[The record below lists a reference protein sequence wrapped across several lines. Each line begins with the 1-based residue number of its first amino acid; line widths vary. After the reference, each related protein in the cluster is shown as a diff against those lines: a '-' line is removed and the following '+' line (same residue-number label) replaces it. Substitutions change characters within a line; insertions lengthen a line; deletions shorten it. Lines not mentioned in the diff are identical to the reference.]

1 MTAGNVLHLIDTAGF
16 YGAEKVVITLLK
28 SMKSTDYAG
37 ILGCIREKDNERPAI
52 AEEARR
58 YNIPVVYFTMA
69 RGLNPCGLR
78 IILHFV
84 KENRID
90 LVHSHGYKP
99 NIMLGSL
106 FKRTFKIVATVHG
119 WANRSTTARGKTYEF
134 LDAMALKR
142 FDSVVAVSRGVI
154 ESLKIRRVDG
164 RKIQLIYNG
173 LEKRCV
179 ANNYRTQELRK
190 HYGLP
195 DDAIVIGAVG
205 RLAKVKGQSYLVDA
219 MPYVL
224 EHIENCYLLIA
235 GDGPAVDELDERIGT
250 YNLGERIKLI
260 GYERNIDQFLAAI
273 DLFVM
278 PSLSEGLPI
287 SLLEAMAA
295 GKPVIASAVGGIPEV
310 IDGDSSGMLVPAAD
324 SHALGNAIVELLR
337 NREIMLQMAEINKTI
352 VSNKFSSDA
361 MMAQYAGLYRKL
373 LS

>member
-37 ILGCIREKDNERPAI
+37 ILGCIREKDNETPAI

-84 KENRID
+84 KNNQID

-119 WANRSTTARGKTYEF
+119 WANRSTTARGKAYEF

-142 FDSVVAVSRGVI
+142 FDSVVAVSKGVMAD
-154 ESLKIRRVDG
+154 LDMRKVDS

-173 LEKRCV
+173 LDKHTNT
-179 ANNYRTQELRK
+179 NNNRTQDARRN
-190 HYGLP
+190 YGLP
-195 DDAIVIGAVG
+195 GDAIVIGTVG
-205 RLAKVKGQSYLVDA
+205 RLAKVKGQSYLVDS

-235 GDGPAVDELDERIGT
+235 GDGPAVNELNERIRK
-250 YNLGERIKLI
+250 YNLSGKVKLI

-273 DLFVM
+273 DLFAL

-295 GKPVIASAVGGIPEV
+295 GKPVIASAAGGIPEV
-310 IDGDSSGMLVPAAD
+310 IDHNSSGILVPAAD
-324 SHALGNAIVELLR
+324 SIELGKSIVELLG
-337 NREIMLQMAEINKTI
+337 NRDKLIEIGANGKSVVSKQFCSDTMAE
-352 VSNKFSSDA
+352 
-361 MMAQYAGLYRKL
+361 QYAGLYRKL